1 MTKTLNEKRNKNY
14 VIAKTAKQLNGKEV
28 TDSKSASCVSTSFLN
43 STKEEHKVYCIVNQE
58 FVSTEK
64 IPSNRS

>member
-1 MTKTLNEKRNKNY
+1 MTKTLNEKRNKNI

-28 TDSKSASCVSTSFLN
+28 SVICLPPFLK
-43 STKEEHKVYCIVNQE
+43 STKEEHEVCCIVNQD